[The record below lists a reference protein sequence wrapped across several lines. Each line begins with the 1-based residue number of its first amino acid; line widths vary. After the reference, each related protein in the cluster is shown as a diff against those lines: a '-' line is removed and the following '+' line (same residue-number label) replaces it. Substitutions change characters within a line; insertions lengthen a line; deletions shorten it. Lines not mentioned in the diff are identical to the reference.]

1 MADSR
6 KVTPEFFEDIEL
18 DPVDTATGSPRNSRS
33 QASRPAS
40 GPTTE
45 PALAADV
52 SRSKHIRA
60 GAGSAVAKKK
70 AGFYLSADILNRFN
84 LKFYE
89 LKLSGAAID
98 NKSSLL
104 ELMLGYALD
113 DMDKG
118 EQSRILHKND
128 MA

>member
-6 KVTPEFFEDIEL
+6 KITPEFFENGAL
-18 DPVDTATGSPRNSRS
+18 DPVDAATGHPGKSKGAAPKRS
-33 QASRPAS
+33 S
-40 GPTTE
+40 
-45 PALAADV
+45 AADTDGLNQ
-52 SRSKHIRA
+52 RQTRA
-60 GAGSAVAKKK
+60 ASPAVKKK

-89 LKLSGAAID
+89 LKLAGAAID

-104 ELMLGYALD
+104 ELMLGFALD

-118 EQSRILHKND
+118 EGSRILLKRHTE
-128 MA
+128 

>member
-6 KVTPEFFEDIEL
+6 KITPDFFADSEL
-18 DPVDTATGSPRNSRS
+18 DPVDTATGSAGNLRS
-33 QASRPAS
+33 KTSASAS
-40 GPTTE
+40 ATD
-45 PALAADV
+45 A
-52 SRSKHIRA
+52 SRSKNTQA

-89 LKLSGAAID
+89 LKLSGAPIE
-98 NKSSLL
+98 NKSNLL
-104 ELMLGYALD
+104 ELMLGFALD

-118 EQSRILHKND
+118 EQSRILHKNNI
-128 MA
+128 A

>member
-6 KVTPEFFEDIEL
+6 KITPDFFEDSEP
-18 DPVDTATGSPRNSRS
+18 DPVETATGPADNSQNQTSGPAASARAGRLTNS
-33 QASRPAS
+33 QAATGS
-40 GPTTE
+40 GVT
-45 PALAADV
+45 
-52 SRSKHIRA
+52 
-60 GAGSAVAKKK
+60 KKK

-89 LKLSGAAID
+89 LKLSGAPID
-98 NKSSLL
+98 NKSNLL
-104 ELMLGYALD
+104 ELMLGFALD

-118 EQSRILHKND
+118 EDSRILHKSK

>member
-6 KVTPEFFEDIEL
+6 KITPDFFEDSDL
-18 DPVDTATGSPRNSRS
+18 DPVDTATGSPGNSKS
-33 QASRPAS
+33 KAS
-40 GPTTE
+40 GPAT
-45 PALAADV
+45 AADA
-52 SRSKHIRA
+52 RRPKNGQTGA
-60 GAGSAVAKKK
+60 GAAVVKKK

-89 LKLSGAAID
+89 LKLSGVPID
-98 NKSSLL
+98 NKSNLL
-104 ELMLGYALD
+104 ELMLGFALD

-118 EQSRILHKND
+118 EQSRILHKNN

>member
-6 KVTPEFFEDIEL
+6 KITPEFFEDIEL
-18 DPVDTATGSPRNSRS
+18 DPVDTATGTPGNSRN
-33 QASRPAS
+33 QAS
-40 GPTTE
+40 GPATG
-45 PALAADV
+45 PASAADV
-52 SRSKHIRA
+52 SRSKNIQT
-60 GAGSAVAKKK
+60 GAGSGVAKKK
-70 AGFYLSADILNRFN
+70 AGFYLSTDILNRFN

-104 ELMLGYALD
+104 ELMLGFALD

-118 EQSRILHKND
+118 EQSRILHKNN
-128 MA
+128 MV

>member
-6 KVTPEFFEDIEL
+6 KITPDFFEDSEL
-18 DPVDTATGSPRNSRS
+18 DPVDLATGSQGNSRS
-33 QASRPAS
+33 QASGPVSRPAS
-40 GPTTE
+40 
-45 PALAADV
+45 AADV
-52 SRSKHIRA
+52 SRSKNMQA

-89 LKLSGAAID
+89 LKLSGVAID
-98 NKSSLL
+98 NKSNLL
-104 ELMLGYALD
+104 ELMLGFALD

-118 EQSRILHKND
+118 EQSRILRYKV
-128 MA
+128 